1 MSRFLKK
8 NFVGTMMNIM
18 AQTNF
23 LVTIVKLLN
32 SGLLTNNLCP
42 VSSRRKRSK

>member
-1 MSRFLKK
+1 MSRFLGK

-18 AQTNF
+18 VQTKF

-32 SGLLTNNLCP
+32 SGLLNVNLCP
-42 VSSRRKRSK
+42 EK